1 MLLIT
6 TIIPL
11 VRNVGGST
19 REIAILEPIV
29 AFCVAR
35 KATMLGTATLIFRIR
50 RTIKEVR
57 DINFTQH
64 R

>member
-6 TIIPL
+6 TVIPL
-11 VRNVGGST
+11 ARNVGGST
-19 REIAILEPIV
+19 REIVVLEPI
-29 AFCVAR
+29 AAICVAL
-35 KATMLGTATLIFRIR
+35 KAIMLRTATLIFRIR
-50 RTIKEVR
+50 KTIREVR